1 MITFALE
8 MNEYLANAPGQSVK
22 RVGFQ
27 EMRCNAVDDFDAY
40 LIRDGIDRER
50 IWLANAGFSPR

>member
-8 MNEYLANAPGQSVK
+8 MNEYLANARAQFVK
-22 RVGFQ
+22 RVGFS
-27 EMRCNAVDDFDAY
+27 EMRGNAVDDFDAY
-40 LIRDGIDRER
+40 LIHDGIDRVR